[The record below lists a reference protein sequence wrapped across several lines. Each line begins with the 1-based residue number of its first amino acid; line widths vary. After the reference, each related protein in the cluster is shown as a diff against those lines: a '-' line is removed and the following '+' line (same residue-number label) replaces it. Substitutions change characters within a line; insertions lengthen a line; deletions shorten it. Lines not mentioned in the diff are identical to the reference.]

1 MVGIQRLLTDT
12 DTAGVTMKRTTA
24 LRYADEIAARVRSVN
39 GLLATPLANREAV
52 RIKRVWVFGSTVKG
66 SPAPNDLD
74 LLIEC
79 VEVGRKRT
87 WKQGKLDRQ
96 FLHSF
101 RERRAIRATNE
112 AYKWLSKGMKKVSR
126 HCFEAERG
134 IDLSPLVMIYPR
146 NDLPGYLAAYS
157 Q

>member
-1 MVGIQRLLTDT
+1 
-12 DTAGVTMKRTTA
+12 MKRTTA

-39 GLLATPLANREAV
+39 GLLATPLADREAV

-66 SPAPNDLD
+66 SQAPNDLD
-74 LLIEC
+74 LLIESKA
-79 VEVGRKRT
+79 VGRHRT
-87 WKQGKLDRQ
+87 WKQGKLNRRYLRM
-96 FLHSF
+96 FGV
-101 RERRAIRATNE
+101 RRALCASKET
-112 AYKWLSKGMKKVSR
+112 YKWLTKGMKKVSR
-126 HCFEAERG
+126 HDFEAERG